1 MSLNETLIEQK
12 DALLAAHQA
21 DDRERLELL
30 LPELRAADIAEILEQ
45 IAEEQDHQT
54 VFGLLDRLPLDR
66 RAHII
71 GYLPEDLQEELARE
85 MSDESL
91 LSVFEEMSA
100 DERADLFNLL
110 DEDRREGLLRRMARQ
125 EREDLKRLASY
136 EEGTAGSIM
145 TSDYVAIPSGMTVS
159 QAMMRV
165 RQTAPDAETVY
176 QLYVVD
182 PEGKLAGTLSL
193 RQLMVAR
200 PGAQVDDL
208 MIKDVISVPV
218 DEEQEEVARL
228 VARYDMLAVPVT
240 DHEERLIGIITHD
253 DAMDVAEE
261 EATED
266 MHKGM
271 SIGKIEGGLRSASLF
286 DLYRKRVVWL
296 VLLVFA
302 NIFSGAGI
310 AYFEETI
317 EAYIALVFFL
327 PLLVDSGG
335 NAGSQ
340 AATLMVRGMATGDVR
355 SRDWAKL
362 LGREVAVAIGL
373 GLTMAL
379 AVSVVGIFRAGT
391 EIAMVVAMS
400 MVLIVIVGSLI
411 GMLLPFIL
419 NRIGWDPATASAPLV
434 TSIADASGVLIY
446 FAIAT
451 AVLGLPGG

>member
-1 MSLNETLIEQK
+1 
-12 DALLAAHQA
+12 
-21 DDRERLELL
+21 
-30 LPELRAADIAEILEQ
+30 
-45 IAEEQDHQT
+45 
-54 VFGLLDRLPLDR
+54 
-66 RAHII
+66 
-71 GYLPEDLQEELARE
+71 
-85 MSDESL
+85 
-91 LSVFEEMSA
+91 
-100 DERADLFNLL
+100 
-110 DEDRREGLLRRMARQ
+110 
-125 EREDLKRLASY
+125 
-136 EEGTAGSIM
+136 M
-145 TSDYVAIPSGMTVS
+145 TSDYVAIPAYYDVTRALATVRATGS
-159 QAMMRV
+159 H
-165 RQTAPDAETVY
+165 AETVY
-176 QLYVVD
+176 QLYCID
-182 PEGKLAGTLSL
+182 TAGRLLGTVSL
-193 RQLMVAR
+193 RELILAEPDSQVAELMT
-200 PGAQVDDL
+200 
-208 MIKDVISVPV
+208 
-218 DEEQEEVARL
+218 EEVVTANIETPQEEVARL
-228 VARYDMLAVPVT
+228 VARYDLLALPVINGGE
-240 DHEERLIGIITHD
+240 HLVGIVTYD

-271 SIGKIEGGLRSASLF
+271 SIGKLEGGLRSASLF

-355 SRDWAKL
+355 SRDWARL
-362 LGREVAVAIGL
+362 LGREVFVAIGL

-379 AVSVVGIFRAGT
+379 AVSVVGVFRAGT

-411 GMLLPFIL
+411 GMILPFLL
-419 NRIGWDPATASAPLV
+419 NRLGWDPATASAPLV

-451 AVLGLPGG
+451 AVLGLPV

>member
-1 MSLNETLIEQK
+1 MSYSIIAAELHKALQDQDTALVETLASELNPADLAQVGHHEPASRMAVLLHCVPLDKRAATLGFLEPQEQ
-12 DALLAAHQA
+12 LAATA
-21 DDRERLELL
+21 GM
-30 LPELRAADIAEILEQ
+30 P
-45 IAEEQDHQT
+45 
-54 VFGLLDRLPLDR
+54 VS
-66 RAHII
+66 
-71 GYLPEDLQEELARE
+71 ELAE
-85 MSDESL
+85 L
-91 LSVFEEMSA
+91 VAHMSA
-100 DERADLFNLL
+100 DERVDYFKQLDRERQQTLLKALPPTVRDDLLKL
-110 DEDRREGLLRRMARQ
+110 ARH
-125 EREDLKRLASY
+125 A
-136 EEGTAGSIM
+136 EGTAGAIM
-145 TSDYVAIPSGMTVS
+145 TSAFMAIPAYYSVARAMQTLRLKGADVETIYQVYCIDTSGRFLGTVS
-159 QAMMRV
+159 LREIILASSETQL
-165 RQTAPDAETVY
+165 AELMTEEVIW
-176 QLYVVD
+176 VGID
-182 PEGKLAGTLSL
+182 TL
-193 RQLMVAR
+193 
-200 PGAQVDDL
+200 
-208 MIKDVISVPV
+208 
-218 DEEQEEVARL
+218 QEEVARL
-228 VARYDMLAVPVT
+228 IARYDLLALPVLE
-240 DHEERLIGIITHD
+240 DERLVGIITYD

-271 SIGKIEGGLRSASLF
+271 SIGKLEGGLRSASLF
-286 DLYRKRVVWL
+286 DLYRKRIVWL

-362 LGREVAVAIGL
+362 LGREVFVAAGL

-411 GMLLPFIL
+411 GMILPFIL
-419 NRIGWDPATASAPLV
+419 NRLGWDPATASAPLV

-451 AVLGLPGG
+451 AVLGL